1 MIMREPISRLLPFI
15 LLMCGTSCSLQKDK
29 STGENA
35 VARFHTQFNA
45 GQYHDIYAQTD
56 EGFRKNTSEEQMAAL
71 LGAIQRK
78 LGLEKDANQVDWRVN
93 ATTAGTQVFLT
104 YRTTFTEGDATE
116 QFVFFVSG
124 NNARLF
130 KYNIESPLLITK

>member
-1 MIMREPISRLLPFI
+1 MREPISRLLLSI
-15 LLMCGTSCSLQKDK
+15 LLMCATSCSLQKGK

-35 VARFHTQFNA
+35 VAKFHTQFNA
-45 GQYHDIYAQTD
+45 GQFHDIYAQTD
-56 EGFRKNTSEEQMAAL
+56 EGFRKNTSEEQMTAL
-71 LGAIQRK
+71 LGAVQRK
-78 LGLEKDANQVDWRVN
+78 LGLEKDANQVEWHVN
-93 ATTAGTQVFLT
+93 ATTAGTQVVLV

-124 NNARLF
+124 NTARMF